1 MSRQSRGEA
10 REGMPEAV
18 RLRLVESDIDDLASE
33 LHILNER
40 LTKILW
46 ALVGLLI
53 SVTTA
58 CVLLAINA
66 GVGAA

>member
-1 MSRQSRGEA
+1 
-10 REGMPEAV
+10 MPEAV
-18 RLRLVESDIDDLASE
+18 RLRLVETDLDSFDGA
-33 LHILNER
+33 LDRMNDR

-66 GVGAA
+66 GVGGAA